1 MEIIIILLSLFFL
14 MFIAFR
20 GFSVILFAP
29 ICALFAVLLTEPSY
43 VMPFYSGIFM
53 DKMVIFI
60 KSYFPVFLLG
70 AIFGKVMEM
79 SGFVKSITNTVIK
92 VIGTSRAMLAI
103 VIVGAVLTYGGV
115 SVFVVVFAIYPFA
128 AELFKAADIPKRLI
142 PATIA
147 LGAFTFTMDALP
159 GSPQIQNIIPTS
171 FFKTT
176 TWAAPWLGFIGS
188 VFVFSSGDDLLRMA
202 KKKSKGSWRR
212 LWNRS

>member
-43 VMPFYSGIFM
+43 VMPFYSGIFI

-92 VIGTSRAMLAI
+92 VRGTSRTI
-103 VIVGAVLTYGGV
+103 
-115 SVFVVVFAIYPFA
+115 S
-128 AELFKAADIPKRLI
+128 RLYL
-142 PATIA
+142 
-147 LGAFTFTMDALP
+147 LG
-159 GSPQIQNIIPTS
+159 QY
-171 FFKTT
+171 
-176 TWAAPWLGFIGS
+176 
-188 VFVFSSGDDLLRMA
+188 
-202 KKKSKGSWRR
+202 
-212 LWNRS
+212 

>member
-103 VIVGAVLTYGGV
+103 VLVGAVLTYGGV

-147 LGAFTFTMDALP
+147 LGAFAFTMDALP

-176 TWAAPWLGFIGS
+176 TWVLPGL
-188 VFVFSSGDDLLRMA
+188 DLLEVY
-202 KKKSKGSWRR
+202 
-212 LWNRS
+212 LYLV

>member
-29 ICALFAVLLTEPSY
+29 ICALFAVLLTEPGY

-103 VIVGAVLTYGGV
+103 VLVGAILTYGGV

-159 GSPQIQNIIPTS
+159 GSPQIQNIIPTA

-188 VFVFSSGDDLLRMA
+188 CICI
-202 KKKSKGSWRR
+202 
-212 LWNRS
+212 

>member
-29 ICALFAVLLTEPSY
+29 ICALFAVLLTEPSH

-53 DKMVIFI
+53 DKMVMFI

-79 SGFVKSITNTVIK
+79 SGFVKSIANSVIK

-103 VIVGAVLTYGGV
+103 VIVGAILTYGGV
-115 SVFVVVFAIYPFA
+115 FQYS
-128 AELFKAADIPKRLI
+128 L
-142 PATIA
+142 
-147 LGAFTFTMDALP
+147 
-159 GSPQIQNIIPTS
+159 
-171 FFKTT
+171 
-176 TWAAPWLGFIGS
+176 
-188 VFVFSSGDDLLRMA
+188 
-202 KKKSKGSWRR
+202 
-212 LWNRS
+212 

>member
-92 VIGTSRAMLAI
+92 VIGASRAMLAI
-103 VIVGAVLTYGGV
+103 VFVGGSINIWWSFSIRCCFCYLSICSRIV
-115 SVFVVVFAIYPFA
+115 
-128 AELFKAADIPKRLI
+128 
-142 PATIA
+142 
-147 LGAFTFTMDALP
+147 
-159 GSPQIQNIIPTS
+159 
-171 FFKTT
+171 
-176 TWAAPWLGFIGS
+176 
-188 VFVFSSGDDLLRMA
+188 
-202 KKKSKGSWRR
+202 
-212 LWNRS
+212 